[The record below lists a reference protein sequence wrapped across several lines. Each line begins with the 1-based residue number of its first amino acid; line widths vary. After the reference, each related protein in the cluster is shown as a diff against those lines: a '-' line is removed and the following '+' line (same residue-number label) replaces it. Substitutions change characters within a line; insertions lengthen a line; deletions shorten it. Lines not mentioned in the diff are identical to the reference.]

1 MGRGVAGFHDT
12 SFRNAYFTNKRVN
25 QAGKYG
31 EYGVVPYQPPICP
44 ECGSSRAWKDGLRK
58 EGSTAIQ
65 RFLCRDCGYHFSDTV
80 QSDKKENRHT
90 SECRVRVSD
99 NEMINLATVE
109 TRTQEWAAGATTD
122 IAEIKGKIIEF
133 AFWMKKN
140 GYAENTITRRA
151 RILNMLV
158 KRGADLFNPESVKE
172 AIAKQDS
179 WNSKTKEISVEAY
192 SCFLKMTGGTWK
204 PPRFMKVEKLPFL
217 PTQEE
222 ALSLIAG
229 CNRKL
234 STFLQLLYETGARSG
249 EAWQLSWT
257 DFDFER
263 GIVVITPEKGSKP
276 RILKISQ
283 KLIAMLKGLSA
294 RSTEQKPFNGSL
306 RHFARTFRRQRAKTT
321 EKFKNPRLKKITFHT
336 FRHLKATL
344 LYHATKDLILVKET
358 LGHRSIQS
366 TMIYT
371 QLINFEEDD
380 YVCKVAK
387 TLKEVAEL
395 IESGFEYVTD
405 FENAKLFRKRK
416 DGVSRLTDGAAG
428 I

>member
-1 MGRGVAGFHDT
+1 MV
-12 SFRNAYFTNKRVN
+12 
-25 QAGKYG
+25 
-31 EYGVVPYQPPICP
+31 
-44 ECGSSRAWKDGLRK
+44 
-58 EGSTAIQ
+58 
-65 RFLCRDCGYHFSDTV
+65 
-80 QSDKKENRHT
+80 
-90 SECRVRVSD
+90 
-99 NEMINLATVE
+99 NLATVE
-109 TRTQEWAAGATTD
+109 TRTHEWAAGATTD

-140 GYAENTITRRA
+140 GYAENTITRRV

-192 SCFLKMTGGTWK
+192 SCFLRMTGGIWK
-204 PPRFMKVEKLPFL
+204 PPRFMKIEKLPFL

-234 STFLQLLYETGARSG
+234 STFLQLLYETGVRSG

-257 DFDFER
+257 DFNFER
-263 GIVVITPEKGSKP
+263 GSVTITPEKGSKP
-276 RILKISQ
+276 RTLRISQ
-283 KLIAMLKGLSA
+283 KLIAMLKGLSSL
-294 RSTEQKPFNGSL
+294 STEQKPFNGSL
-306 RHFARTFRRQRAKTT
+306 RHFARTFRRQRSKTA
-321 EKFKNPRLKKITFHT
+321 EKLKNPRMKKITFHT

-344 LYHATKDLILVKET
+344 LYHSTKDLILVKET

-366 TMIYT
+366 TMLYT

-387 TLKEVAEL
+387 TLKEAAEL

-405 FENAKLFRKRK
+405 FENSKLFRKRK
-416 DGVSRLTDGAAG
+416 DGASRLTDGAAG
-428 I
+428 IWTQDLARPRRVS

>member
-1 MGRGVAGFHDT
+1 MV
-12 SFRNAYFTNKRVN
+12 
-25 QAGKYG
+25 
-31 EYGVVPYQPPICP
+31 
-44 ECGSSRAWKDGLRK
+44 
-58 EGSTAIQ
+58 
-65 RFLCRDCGYHFSDTV
+65 
-80 QSDKKENRHT
+80 
-90 SECRVRVSD
+90 
-99 NEMINLATVE
+99 TVE
-109 TRTQEWAAGATTD
+109 TRTQEWAAGATTRLNQAD
-122 IAEIKGKIIEF
+122 LKGKIVDF

-151 RILNMLV
+151 RILNTLI
-158 KRGADLFNPESVKE
+158 KRGANLYDSESVKTI
-172 AIAKQDS
+172 IAGQES
-179 WNSKTKEISVEAY
+179 WNNKTKEIAVETY
-192 SCFLKMTGGTWK
+192 SCYLKMTGGTWN

-222 ALSLIAG
+222 TLSLIAG
-229 CNRKL
+229 SNRKV
-234 STFLQLLYETGARSG
+234 SAFLQLLFETGARCG
-249 EAWQLSWT
+249 EAWHLTWT

-263 GIVVITPEKGSKP
+263 SRVTITPEKGGKP
-276 RILKISQ
+276 RTLRISQ
-283 KLIAMLKGLSA
+283 KLIAMLKGLPSL
-294 RSTEQKPFNGSL
+294 STEERPFNGSL
-306 RHFARTFRRQRAKTT
+306 RHFARTFRRQRTKTA
-321 EKFKNPRLKKITFHT
+321 EKFKNPRLKKVTFHT

-366 TMIYT
+366 TMLYT

-395 IESGFEYVTD
+395 IEAGFEYVTD

-416 DGVSRLTDGAAG
+416 DGASRFTDGAAG